1 MFFIPLQPNI
11 TNINM
16 AKALIIG
23 REREQDELRRLTE
36 SSSSEFVAVYGRRRV
51 GKTYLVKEFYN
62 QQFDF
67 YATGICRGN
76 RRDQIKSFNDSLV
89 EYGSTDKSA
98 PKDWFEAFNRLKSIV
113 ANSSNSKK
121 VIFLDELP
129 WMDTPK
135 SNFIQALD
143 LFWNKW
149 CSSRNDIV
157 LIVCG
162 SAASWMVKNLI
173 RNKGGLHNRLTCKIH
188 LQPFTLAEADAF
200 LRYKGIRWSKQA
212 VAECYMIM
220 GGIPFYLQHLHK
232 SMSLA
237 QNIDRMFFNPSALL
251 EDEFHNLY
259 NSLFTNSEDYIKI
272 VRALNSKK
280 KGMTRSD
287 LVAATKIADGG
298 GLTRKLDE
306 LEQCGFIRKYT
317 SIGVSR
323 FIYQLVDFYTLFF
336 YQFINGGKE
345 YDEDT
350 WMHLQGQPRHT
361 AWLGLSFE
369 KLCFAHSYEIKHALG
384 ISGIGTK
391 TYALNADGAQI
402 DMVIERADKF
412 LNLCEMKFS
421 AVPYSISK
429 SEWDKI
435 QRRIAVVAEKKPNR
449 SVLLTMVT
457 SQGLK
462 QNEYSQNGVQK
473 VLTIEDLF

>member
-1 MFFIPLQPNI
+1 
-11 TNINM
+11 M
-16 AKALIIG
+16 AKAFIIG
-23 REREQDELRRLTE
+23 REKEQKELRRLTG

-51 GKTYLVKEFYN
+51 GKTYLVKEFYG
-62 QQFDF
+62 QQFAF
-67 YATGICRGN
+67 YSTGICRGN
-76 RRDQIKSFNDSLV
+76 RSAQIKCFHSSLI
-89 EYGSTDKSA
+89 EYGCSEKSV
-98 PKDWFEAFNRLKSIV
+98 PKDWFEAFDRLKGIV
-113 ANSSNSKK
+113 ARSQKRRK

-149 CSSRNDIV
+149 CTSRKDIV

-162 SAASWMVKNLI
+162 SAASWMVKNII

-188 LQPFTLAEADAF
+188 LQPFSLAETDAF
-200 LRYKGIRWSKQA
+200 LRAKGVRWSKQA
-212 VAECYMIM
+212 VAECYMVV
-220 GGIPFYLQHLHK
+220 GGIPFYLQHIDK

-251 EDEFHNLY
+251 EDEFGNLY
-259 NSLFTNSEDYIKI
+259 NSLFTHSEDYIKI

-287 LVAATKIADGG
+287 LVSATKITNGG

-317 SIGVSR
+317 SIGESR
-323 FIYQLVDFYTLFF
+323 YIYQLVDFYTLFY
-336 YQFINGGKE
+336 YQFINDGKE

-350 WMHLQGQPRHT
+350 WMHMQGQPRHT
-361 AWLGLSFE
+361 TWLGLSFE
-369 KLCFAHSYEIKHALG
+369 KLCFAHSYEIKRALG

-402 DMVIERADKF
+402 DMIIERADRF
-412 LNLCEMKFS
+412 VNLCEMKFS
-421 AVPYSISK
+421 ISPYAISK
-429 SEWDKI
+429 SEWSKI
-435 QRRIAVVAEKKPNR
+435 QQRIAVIREKMPNR
-449 SVLLTMVT
+449 SVILTMVT

-462 QNEYSQNGVQK
+462 DNEYSQNGVQN
-473 VLTIEDLF
+473 VLTIENLW